1 MRGWRVASGFALIA
15 LVVVALA
22 LLVSLAFLAL
32 REASTLRAELR
43 QLGQAQEGV
52 RLDVQRGREASLL
65 GLSQATQSLQGQ
77 LGHAQRALAE
87 VKALEQGRTR
97 QLDYATDALRRLEA
111 VVAGSSSRGAAGEN
125 LLAKSLGQLPPD
137 LLLHDVAFG
146 GRIVEYALRLPDG
159 RYLPVDSKWTSVGAL
174 EALETAENAAARRP
188 LLLAVSRDLR
198 ARVREVAKYL
208 DPERTV
214 SLAVLAVPDAV
225 HAAAPEVHA
234 EGWGEG
240 VLVVPYSLALPFVL
254 TVYRLALRFGAVAD
268 QDALRSRLHVIDEA
282 LRSIEEEIEGR
293 LSRGLVQ
300 VQNARD
306 ALRGHASEARGASAR
321 LLRAAEADDTPAPLA
336 VSTSVSTS
344 VPVSASGDPRD

>member
-1 MRGWRVASGFALIA
+1 MPSGLVLA
-15 LVVVALA
+15 VVVAATALLLLA
-22 LLVSLAFLAL
+22 LAILAL
-32 REASTLRAELR
+32 REAAQLRADLR
-43 QLGQAQEGV
+43 QLSQTQEGL
-52 RLDVQRGREASLL
+52 RLDVQRGREASLV

-77 LGHAQRALAE
+77 IGHAQRALAE

-125 LLAKSLGQLPPD
+125 LLARSLGQLPPD

-146 GRIVEYALRLPDG
+146 GRVVEYALRLPDG
-159 RYLPVDSKWTSVGAL
+159 RYLPVDSKWTSLGAL
-174 EALETAENAAARRP
+174 EALETAESAADRRP
-188 LLLAVSRDLR
+188 LLLAISRDLR
-198 ARVREVAKYL
+198 TRVREMAKYL

-254 TVYRLALRFGAVAD
+254 TVYRLALRFGAAAD
-268 QDALRSRLHVIDEA
+268 QDALRSRLHVVDQA
-282 LRSIEEEIEGR
+282 LRSIEDEVEGR

-306 ALRGHASEARGASAR
+306 ALRGHASEARSASAR
-321 LLRAAEADDTPAPLA
+321 LLRAAEVDDAPAPMA
-336 VSTSVSTS
+336 DRAPVSVSG
-344 VPVSASGDPRD
+344 SAAPRD